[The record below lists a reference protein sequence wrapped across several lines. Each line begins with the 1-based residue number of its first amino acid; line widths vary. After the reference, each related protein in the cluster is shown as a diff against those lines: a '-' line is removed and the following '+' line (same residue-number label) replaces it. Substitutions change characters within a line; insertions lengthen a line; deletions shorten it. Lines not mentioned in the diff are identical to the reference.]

1 MGLSKSSSKT
11 VSEIRS
17 ERARAVAEG
26 TIKRPSYPEDA
37 ARPSSVR
44 SASNR
49 SSSQSSP
56 HKSSE
61 SSVKTSAEEDQSNL
75 KKSQGRPS
83 FTVTVTDGEGHA
95 GTLRQSKEEEQAE
108 ERERR
113 RAKRMQELK
122 EQEFADGE
130 PWARDRAGSER
141 LKKAKKVENPSSEQA
156 VGLEVGAIF

>member
-1 MGLSKSSSKT
+1 M
-11 VSEIRS
+11 
-17 ERARAVAEG
+17 
-26 TIKRPSYPEDA
+26 
-37 ARPSSVR
+37 
-44 SASNR
+44 
-49 SSSQSSP
+49 
-56 HKSSE
+56 
-61 SSVKTSAEEDQSNL
+61 
-75 KKSQGRPS
+75 
-83 FTVTVTDGEGHA
+83 
-95 GTLRQSKEEEQAE
+95 RQSKEEEQAE